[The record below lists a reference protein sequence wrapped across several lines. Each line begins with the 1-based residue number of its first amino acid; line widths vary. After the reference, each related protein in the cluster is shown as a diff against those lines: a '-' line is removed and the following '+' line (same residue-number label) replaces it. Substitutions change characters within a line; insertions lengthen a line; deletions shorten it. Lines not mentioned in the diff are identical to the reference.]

1 MKNFIYALFGILV
14 ISSCETTAPCECEAP
29 SNGGN
34 GTVEVKMGSQ
44 NGLDVF
50 DAIDK
55 AWAALDYET
64 VKSYIADDAE
74 MRFADGKFAVGGE
87 EFVSMIQQEVEE
99 WGEAE
104 YVWTTDY
111 KFSLATTSDND
122 ESTNVD
128 EGDWVNAQFT
138 QELESPVDGNV
149 RNVYYEFYHIVDGK
163 VVSWSQF
170 KRLKKQ

>member
-1 MKNFIYALFGILV
+1 MKNFISIFITLLLL
-14 ISSCETTAPCECEAP
+14 SSCNNKPCNCITP

-34 GTVEVKMGSQ
+34 GSVEIKMGSE

-55 AWAALDYET
+55 AWASLDLET
-64 VKSYIADDAE
+64 VKSYISDDAV
-74 MRFADGKFAVGGE
+74 MKFADGKVAVGGD
-87 EFVSMIQQEVEE
+87 EFVEMIQQEVEQ

-122 ESTNVD
+122 DSTNVD
-128 EGDWVNAQFT
+128 QGDWVNAQFT
-138 QELESPVDGNV
+138 QELEIPVDGNK
-149 RNVYYEFYHIVDGK
+149 RNVYYEFYHIIDGK
-163 VVSWSQF
+163 VVSWNQF
-170 KRLKKQ
+170 KRGEKE

>member
-1 MKNFIYALFGILV
+1 MKNFIYTLFGLIILTA
-14 ISSCETTAPCECEAP
+14 CETAPCECEVP

-34 GTVEVKMGSQ
+34 GIVEIKMGSQ
-44 NGLDVF
+44 NGLVIF

-55 AWAALDYET
+55 AWAALDYEA

-122 ESTNVD
+122 DSTNVD

-138 QELESPVDGNV
+138 QELESPVDGNI

-170 KRLKKQ
+170 KRGEKE